1 LKEFQLSLN
10 KLDSDLLFIILC
22 DIMVKAIIKAKNGL
36 KIEVEGTTDE
46 ISKVVSDIKKKIEKT
61 EEIKQIQRAKTK
73 EGATDFILNLKN
85 GGFFNKEKTLLE
97 IKEKLAESG
106 LIYETTSLSA
116 IVLGLVRRRELG
128 RVNTEKGWG
137 YVKR

>member
-1 LKEFQLSLN
+1 MKEFQLSLN